1 MKPGLIALTAAAV
14 AFSSHAATAVPFT
27 STVVSRTIGYKSVE
41 YTINNKATHKSIA
54 VPVVGRPVH
63 IMVTDVTPYFP
74 GVGEAV
80 LDANQGTTLI
90 WSGHDF
96 YSDQHNFTEYGSSQ
110 NAGTHILWADYA
122 GTVDVQVE
130 NENTIQIHNASGG
143 TQNVIVTFTW

>member
-1 MKPGLIALTAAAV
+1 MKLGAIAVTAV
-14 AFSSHAATAVPFT
+14 AMTLVSHAAAAAPFT
-27 STVVSRTIGYKSVE
+27 STVIARTIGYKSIE

-74 GVGEAV
+74 GAGEAV
-80 LDANQGTTLI
+80 LVANQGTTLI

-96 YSDQHNFTEYGSSQ
+96 YSDQHNTREFGSSQ
-110 NAGTHILWADYA
+110 NPGAHILWADYV

-130 NENTIQIHNASGG
+130 NETTLQIHNASGG